1 MPGAKRLKEL
11 KVLINNENIKCVFS
25 EPQFESKIVKAIVEG
40 TGKKT
45 VILDPL
51 GFNIEPG
58 KNLYNQLIINM
69 TESFIACIK

>member
-25 EPQFESKIVKAIVEG
+25 EPQFESKIVKAIAEG
-40 TGKKT
+40 TAKT